1 MTAEM
6 GSGNLW
12 GQGSVLDDEAGAWD
26 WLRVH
31 RIYCT
36 AVLAIIVATLY
47 GAHWAG
53 QPARGNG
60 HQVVVIVGQRAGA
73 ASRRRMTSSAQ
84 PDG

>member
-1 MTAEM
+1 MVTAEM

-36 AVLAIIVATLY
+36 AVLVIIVAILY

-53 QPARGNG
+53 QPAGDTG
-60 HQVVVIVGQRAGA
+60 T
-73 ASRRRMTSSAQ
+73 MSSSSSSSSVSVPA
-84 PDG
+84 PLPAVE